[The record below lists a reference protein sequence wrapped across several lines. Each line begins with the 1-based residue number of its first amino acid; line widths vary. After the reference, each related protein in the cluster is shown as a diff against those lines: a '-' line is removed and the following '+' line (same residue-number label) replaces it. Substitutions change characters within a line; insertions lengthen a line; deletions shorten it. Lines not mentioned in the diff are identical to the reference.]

1 LMKGRHLLLLS
12 PINNMPF
19 QKVHFIIV
27 DDSKLDCFITEK
39 IIQNTGLSASI
50 RPFAEAGK
58 ALEFIKDNPC
68 STDGTK
74 TVVIVDIYM
83 PLMNGFEFI
92 EEFEKFP
99 QAIVDNYSIYMLSSS
114 INENDV
120 NRISN
125 YKSVKQFLNKP
136 LKSNVLISL
145 LNPG

>member
-1 LMKGRHLLLLS
+1 MA
-12 PINNMPF
+12 F

-39 IIQNTGLSASI
+39 IIQNTGMSASI
-50 RPFAEAGK
+50 RSFVEATK
-58 ALEFIKDNPC
+58 ALEYIKDNPC

-74 TVVIVDIYM
+74 TILILDIFM

-99 QAIVDNYSIYMLSSS
+99 QTILDNYLIYMLSSS
-114 INENDV
+114 INENDI
-120 NRISN
+120 NRVSN
-125 YKSVKQFLNKP
+125 YKSVKQFINKP

-145 LNPG
+145 LNPE